1 MYLKLCI
8 TIYYIM
14 KDKEYFYAND
24 LTELNQVVGIC
35 IFKLVLSFIKFSD
48 SLYRNVKV
56 CGFKR

>member
-24 LTELNQVVGIC
+24 LTELNLVVRIH

-56 CGFKR
+56 CGF

>member
-1 MYLKLCI
+1 
-8 TIYYIM
+8 M

-24 LTELNQVVGIC
+24 LTELNLVVRIH

-56 CGFKR
+56 CGF